1 MPLIIIAAGVALLL
15 ILMIVFKVNGFI
27 ALVLVAA
34 VVGFA
39 EGMDAQA
46 VLHSIQ
52 NGIGST
58 LGGLAMILGFG
69 AMLGKLISD
78 TGAAQRIATTL
89 IATFGKKTRAMGAS
103 DHRSGC
109 GPRHVFEVGF
119 VLLLPLV
126 FTIVASSGLP
136 LLYVG
141 VPMVAALSVTHCF
154 LPPHPGPTAI
164 ATIFEANLGTTLLY
178 GFIIT
183 IPTVIVAG
191 PLFSKLLTRFEKA
204 PPEGLFNPHLF
215 SEEEMPSFWNSIFA
229 AVIPVILMAIAAVCE
244 ITLPK
249 TNTVRL
255 FFEFVG
261 NPAVALFIAIVIAI
275 FTLGRRNG
283 RTIEQIMDIIGD
295 SIGAIAMIVFI
306 IAGGGAFKQVLV
318 DSGVGH
324 YISHLMTGTTLSPL
338 LMCWTVAALL
348 RIALGS
354 ATVAAI
360 TTAGVVLPIINV
372 THADPALMVLA
383 TGAGSVIASH
393 VNDPGFWLFK
403 GYFNL
408 TVGETLRTWT
418 VMETLISIMG
428 LLGVLA
434 INAVLH

>member
-1 MPLIIIAAGVALLL
+1 
-15 ILMIVFKVNGFI
+15 
-27 ALVLVAA
+27 
-34 VVGFA
+34 
-39 EGMDAQA
+39 
-46 VLHSIQ
+46 
-52 NGIGST
+52 
-58 LGGLAMILGFG
+58 
-69 AMLGKLISD
+69 
-78 TGAAQRIATTL
+78 
-89 IATFGKKTRAMGAS
+89 
-103 DHRSGC
+103 
-109 GPRHVFEVGF
+109 
-119 VLLLPLV
+119 
-126 FTIVASSGLP
+126 
-136 LLYVG
+136 
-141 VPMVAALSVTHCF
+141 MVAALSVTHCF

-215 SEEEMPSFWNSIFA
+215 TEEEMPSFWNSIFA
-229 AVIPVILMAIAAVCE
+229 AVIPVILMAVAAVCE

-249 TNTVRL
+249 SNSVRV
-255 FFEFVG
+255 FFEFIG
-261 NPAVALFIAIVIAI
+261 NPAVALFIAIVLAI

-318 DSGVGH
+318 DSGVGQ
-324 YISHLMTGTTLSPL
+324 YISHLMTGTSLSPL

-408 TVGETLRTWT
+408 SVGETLRTWT

-434 INAVLH
+434 LNAILH

>member
-1 MPLIIIAAGVALLL
+1 
-15 ILMIVFKVNGFI
+15 
-27 ALVLVAA
+27 
-34 VVGFA
+34 
-39 EGMDAQA
+39 
-46 VLHSIQ
+46 
-52 NGIGST
+52 
-58 LGGLAMILGFG
+58 
-69 AMLGKLISD
+69 
-78 TGAAQRIATTL
+78 
-89 IATFGKKTRAMGAS
+89 
-103 DHRSGC
+103 
-109 GPRHVFEVGF
+109 
-119 VLLLPLV
+119 
-126 FTIVASSGLP
+126 
-136 LLYVG
+136 
-141 VPMVAALSVTHCF
+141 
-154 LPPHPGPTAI
+154 
-164 ATIFEANLGTTLLY
+164 
-178 GFIIT
+178 
-183 IPTVIVAG
+183 
-191 PLFSKLLTRFEKA
+191 
-204 PPEGLFNPHLF
+204 
-215 SEEEMPSFWNSIFA
+215 
-229 AVIPVILMAIAAVCE
+229 
-244 ITLPK
+244 
-249 TNTVRL
+249 
-255 FFEFVG
+255 
-261 NPAVALFIAIVIAI
+261 AIVIAI

>member
-15 ILMIVFKVNGFI
+15 VLMIGFKVNGFI

-52 NGIGST
+52 NGIGGT

-89 IATFGKKTRAMGAS
+89 IGTFGKKRVQWALVVTGLVVGLAMF
-103 DHRSGC
+103 
-109 GPRHVFEVGF
+109 FEVGF

-126 FTIVASSGLP
+126 FTVVASSGLP
-136 LLYVG
+136 
-141 VPMVAALSVTHCF
+141 
-154 LPPHPGPTAI
+154 
-164 ATIFEANLGTTLLY
+164 LLY

-215 SEEEMPSFWNSIFA
+215 TEEEMPSFWNSIFA
-229 AVIPVILMAIAAVCE
+229 AVIPVILMAVAAVCE

-249 TNTVRL
+249 TNSVRV
-255 FFEFVG
+255 FFEFIG
-261 NPAVALFIAIVIAI
+261 NPAVALFIAIVLAI

-283 RTIEQIMDIIGD
+283 RTIEQIMDIVGD

-318 DSGVGH
+318 DSGVGQ
-324 YISHLMTGTTLSPL
+324 YISQLMTGTSLSPL

-408 TVGETLRTWT
+408 SVGETLRTWT

-434 INAVLH
+434 LNAVLH